1 MLDGLERVELTL
13 GEVLYEPDSRVK
25 HVYFPNDSLISLIVM
40 RVEVGLVG
48 RESMAGATV
57 ALGQPTSPMKA
68 LVQGAGSAMR
78 MDAEHFRDELARDGG
93 LRPRVD
99 RCIFVAMT
107 TAMQIAA
114 CNKTHVLESRL
125 ARWLLMV
132 RDRVAREEFAMTQ
145 DFLAQMLGVRRAGVT
160 EAASALQERK
170 QIEYSRGKL
179 RITDVEA
186 LRATACACYGV
197 IRQIEKTAAA

>member
-1 MLDGLERVELTL
+1 MVEGLERVDLTL
-13 GEVLYEPDSRVK
+13 GQVLYEANSRVQ

-57 ALGQPTSPMKA
+57 ALGQSTSPMKA

-78 MDAEHFRDELARDGG
+78 METSRFLDELARSGG
-93 LRPRVD
+93 LRPQVD
-99 RCIFVAMT
+99 RCIYVAMT

-114 CNKTHVLESRL
+114 CNKTHLLEARL

-132 RDRVAREEFAMTQ
+132 RDRLAREEFAMTQ
-145 DFLAQMLGVRRAGVT
+145 DFLSQMLGVRRAGVT

-170 QIEYSRGKL
+170 LIQYSRGKL
-179 RITDVEA
+179 KITDVAA
-186 LRATACACYGV
+186 LLAASCPCYGM
-197 IRQIEKTAAA
+197 IRDFEKNAG

>member
-1 MLDGLERVELTL
+1 MVDGLERVDLAL
-13 GEVLYEPDSRVK
+13 GQVLYEPDSRVQ
-25 HVYFPNDSLISLIVM
+25 HVYFPNDSLVSLIVM
-40 RVEVGLVG
+40 RLEVGLVG
-48 RESMAGATV
+48 REGMVGATV
-57 ALGQPTSPMKA
+57 ALGQWASPMRA

-78 MDAEHFRDELARDGG
+78 MEAPRFLDEVARSGG

-99 RCIFVAMT
+99 RCIYLAMT

-114 CNKTHVLESRL
+114 CNKTHVLEARL

-132 RDRVAREEFAMTQ
+132 RDRLAREEFAMTQ

-170 QIEYSRGKL
+170 MIEYSRGKL

-186 LRATACACYGV
+186 LRATTCACYGV
-197 IRQIEKTAAA
+197 IRELEKNAN